1 MTKFFF
7 FDSPGNT
14 AATAAERKAE
24 ESGWETVSKHTNN
37 TLCGVMNPPWF
48 ILYLYNFDPLDHGCR
63 LLFFGF
69 FLFPTGCV
77 RRQES
82 RCPREIQWKRNKRKT
97 KRHRNY
103 LCDVLPPPFLLK
115 QHFVICLREIKVRY
129 IFLKTTSRGSWFFFF
144 VCVSG
149 ETIKNN
155 KTRVVERGSVLHFT
169 PLHIKSSFFFNQI
182 DFGVLVVWLLGSVCE
197 L

>member
-82 RCPREIQWKRNKRKT
+82 RRPREIQWKRNKRKT
-97 KRHRNY
+97 KRHRNS
-103 LCDVLPPPFLLK
+103 LCAVLPPPLP
-115 QHFVICLREIKVRY
+115 
-129 IFLKTTSRGSWFFFF
+129 LKTTLCHMFTRDKGEIYFLKNNLKGSWFFFF
-144 VCVSG
+144 CVCLVKLLKI
-149 ETIKNN
+149 IKHEWS
-155 KTRVVERGSVLHFT
+155 REA
-169 PLHIKSSFFFNQI
+169 PFFI
-182 DFGVLVVWLLGSVCE
+182 LRHCI
-197 L
+197 

>member
-1 MTKFFF
+1 MAWVCEQGAYRTKRRETGKTFIYRKYINSRNLCSAVVFGFPCCTWNRKKRWRSFF

-82 RCPREIQWKRNKRKT
+82 RRPREIQWKRNKRKT

-129 IFLKTTSRGSWFFFF
+129 IF
-144 VCVSG
+144 
-149 ETIKNN
+149 
-155 KTRVVERGSVLHFT
+155 
-169 PLHIKSSFFFNQI
+169 
-182 DFGVLVVWLLGSVCE
+182 
-197 L
+197 

>member
-1 MTKFFF
+1 MQCSRFWISLLHVKPQEAMTKFFF

-82 RCPREIQWKRNKRKT
+82 RRPREIQWKRNKRKT

-103 LCDVLPPPFLLK
+103 LLK

-129 IFLKTTSRGSWFFFF
+129 IFLKTTSRGLGSSFF
-144 VCVSG
+144 VCLVKLLKI
-149 ETIKNN
+149 IKHEWS
-155 KTRVVERGSVLHFT
+155 REA
-169 PLHIKSSFFFNQI
+169 PFFI
-182 DFGVLVVWLLGSVCE
+182 LRHCI
-197 L
+197 